1 MEVEFIM
8 KNLSIC
14 SWIALGLFSSAATIG
29 CGGDVP
35 EEDELL
41 TDTEN
46 VGSVAQALD
55 LPDLIVESYTQTCV
69 DDVVWTDVTIKNQGA
84 GSVPAGV
91 GYVFLSYMVNCTGS
105 PCYYGSGGATS
116 VALAPG
122 GTQTSTSRSGGGW
135 TCESWASMNGDWRVQ
150 ADYFNY
156 IAESDETNNIS
167 TFDNTF

>member
-1 MEVEFIM
+1 MEVDFIM

-35 EEDELL
+35 EEDELS

-69 DDVVWTDVTIKNQGA
+69 DDVVWRDVTIKNQGA
-84 GSVPAGV
+84 GSVPAW
-91 GYVFLSYMVNCTGS
+91 GYLFHGYMVGCTNH
-105 PCYYGSGGATS
+105 PCNLSTWGAMNA
-116 VALAPG
+116 VLAPG
-122 GTQTSTSRSGGGW
+122 ASRTVTASSGVSW
-135 TCESWASMNGDWRVQ
+135 TCASWDAMNGDWRFET
-150 ADYFNY
+150 DTFNY
-156 IAESDETNNIS
+156 VAESDETNNI
-167 TFDNTF
+167 TFFENTF